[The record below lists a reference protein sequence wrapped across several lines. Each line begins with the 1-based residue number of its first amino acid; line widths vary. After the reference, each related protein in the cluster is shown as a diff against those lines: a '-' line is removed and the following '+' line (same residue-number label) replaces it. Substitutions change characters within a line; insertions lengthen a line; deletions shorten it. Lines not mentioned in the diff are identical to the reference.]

1 MEKEAYK
8 RVYLDLGPASRELIG
23 LYGGKKQEK
32 VITKL
37 KYLKKFEADLY
48 SISKERFDILDR
60 LVGLVTW
67 PKAIE
72 ADLINDEVL
81 LSIPQELRDYTKK

>member
-32 VITKL
+32 VISKL

-48 SISKERFDILDR
+48 SISKDRFDILDR